1 MKYLMFS
8 SSAIYVMF
16 TFKSDTILIVFMIV
30 QVEVVISSNQTQE
43 LSIKYIFFMYD
54 CSIIDKARGLPPTT
68 LFKNT
73 PPR

>member
-1 MKYLMFS
+1 
-8 SSAIYVMF
+8 MF

-30 QVEVVISSNQTQE
+30 QVVVVTSNQTQE
-43 LSIKYIFFMYD
+43 LSIKHIFFMYE

>member
-30 QVEVVISSNQTQE
+30 QVEVVISSNQTQG
-43 LSIKYIFFMYD
+43 LSIKYIILMYN
-54 CSIIDKARGLPPTT
+54 CSIIDKARGDI
-68 LFKNT
+68 LFK
-73 PPR
+73 PIPL

>member
-30 QVEVVISSNQTQE
+30 QVEVVISSNQTQG
-43 LSIKYIFFMYD
+43 LSIKYIIFMYN
-54 CSIIDKARGLPPTT
+54 CSIIDKARGGLAS
-68 LFKNT
+68 NDAI
-73 PPR
+73 

>member
-1 MKYLMFS
+1 
-8 SSAIYVMF
+8 MF
-16 TFKSDTILIVFMIV
+16 TFKSDTILIVFTIV
-30 QVEVVISSNQTQE
+30 QVVVVTSNQTQE

>member
-1 MKYLMFS
+1 
-8 SSAIYVMF
+8 MF

-54 CSIIDKARGLPPTT
+54 CSIAR
-68 LFKNT
+68 
-73 PPR
+73 